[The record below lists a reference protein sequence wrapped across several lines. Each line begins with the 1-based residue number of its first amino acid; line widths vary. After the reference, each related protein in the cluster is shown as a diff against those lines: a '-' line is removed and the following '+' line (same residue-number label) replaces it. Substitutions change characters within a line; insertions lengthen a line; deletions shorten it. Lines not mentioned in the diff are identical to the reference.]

1 MKAALLEPERGE
13 KSNKG
18 RIKAWK
24 RRHQIGKLLVRRG
37 VQRLLLNHNPLINNA
52 RARFYCH
59 GRVFRLYL
67 PEDAEDHDSRDQGHE
82 GDAVADGVADLHL
95 PEEFALSR
103 QQQRQGRMLVQ
114 FEVGVSK
121 DAKETVT
128 RFGKDNNPPKWN
140 SLERRRGREALTDR
154 GNTDKDRKDKK
165 IETVPATGGVGSS
178 SCRCPGI
185 PTLLAALHT

>member
-1 MKAALLEPERGE
+1 MKAALLEPEWGGGKE
-13 KSNKG
+13 QQGKN
-18 RIKAWK
+18 IKAWK

-37 VQRLLLNHNPLINNA
+37 VQRLLLNLNPLINNA

-59 GRVFRLYL
+59 GLYL

-95 PEEFALSR
+95 PEEFALSK
-103 QQQRQGRMLVQ
+103 QQQRQGRMPVQ

-140 SLERRRGREALTDR
+140 SLERSRGREALTDR

-165 IETVPATGGVGSS
+165 KTETVPAAGGFGSS

-185 PTLLAALHT
+185 PTLLTALHT